1 MRCSSCVAIV
11 ASLSVLACQAPA
23 PQAEGAGDSAAPSG
37 FLYSDL
43 GRHHRAITTT
53 SKDAQRYFDQG
64 LVLAFAFNHDEAIRS
79 FKEATKHDP
88 SCAMAWW
95 GIALANGPHINN
107 PSLDPDH
114 AHAAWEALEI
124 ARGFAKTGNDTER
137 ALIDALS
144 HRYAAD
150 PASDRS
156 PLDAGY
162 ADAMR
167 AVWHAHPKDADV
179 GALFAESM
187 MDLRPWDLWT
197 KEKKP
202 QPGTEEIMATLEAV
216 LALDSEHPGANHLY
230 IHTMEASPHPEKA
243 LAAADRLRTLVPDA
257 GHLVH
262 MPAHIDLRLGH
273 YAQASQ
279 MNERAIEVDTR
290 HRALVPKEGFYHVY
304 MAHNAQ
310 FLTYSSMMEGR
321 SRRALEAANMMVAG
335 VPQAFIEQMGPII
348 DGYMPIALHTF
359 VRFGR
364 WDDVLAVPEF
374 SPGLPISNA
383 MRHYAR
389 GVAFAATNR
398 VSESVRERDE
408 LAQAIDKV
416 DPHGVVGNSSA
427 HAVLAVA
434 ARMLGGEIAFREG
447 KLADSF
453 AMLREAAALEDG
465 LRYDEPPDWM
475 MHARHALGA
484 ALLQAH
490 ELEDAERVFREDLAI
505 HPENGWALFGLAR
518 ALELRGAT
526 AEAREVK
533 ARFDKAW
540 SRADVELKSPCFCQP
555 GI

>member
-1 MRCSSCVAIV
+1 MRLQGFVSTV
-11 ASLSVLACQAPA
+11 ASLSILACQSPA
-23 PQAEGAGDSAAPSG
+23 PQPADASASSG
-37 FLYSDL
+37 FLYTDL

-64 LVLAFAFNHDEAIRS
+64 LILAFAFNHDEAIRS

-107 PSLDPDH
+107 PALDPEH
-114 AHAAWEALEI
+114 ARAAWEALEI
-124 ARGFAKTGNDTER
+124 ARGFMPAANETER
-137 ALIDALS
+137 GLIDALS

-150 PASDRS
+150 PAADRG
-156 PLDAGY
+156 PLDRGY

-167 AVWHAHPKDADV
+167 TLWHAHANDADV
-179 GALFAESM
+179 GSLFAEAM

-197 KEKKP
+197 NEREA
-202 QPGTEEIMATLEAV
+202 QPGTDEIVATLEAV
-216 LALDSEHPGANHLY
+216 LALDPQHPGANHLY
-230 IHTMEASPHPEKA
+230 VHALEASPHPEKA

-273 YAQASQ
+273 YAQASA

-290 HRALVPKEGFYHVY
+290 HRALVPSAGFYHVY

-321 SRRALEAANMMVAG
+321 SERALQAAHKMVG
-335 VPQAFIEQMGPII
+335 DVPQEFIEQMGPFI
-348 DGYMPIALHTF
+348 DGFMPIVLHTL

-364 WDDVLAVPEF
+364 WDEVLAAPEF
-374 SPGLPISNA
+374 APELPISNA
-383 MRHYAR
+383 IRHYAR
-389 GVAFAATNR
+389 GVAFAAQNR
-398 VSESVRERDE
+398 VSEAKLERDE
-408 LAQAIDKV
+408 LAHAIEKIDA
-416 DPHGVVGNSSA
+416 HAIVGNSPASS
-427 HAVLAVA
+427 VLAIA
-434 ARMLGGEIAFREG
+434 AYMLAGEIAFRESQ
-447 KLADSF
+447 LDESF
-453 AMLREAAALEDG
+453 ALLREAAKIEDG

-484 ALLQAH
+484 ALLQAQRFD
-490 ELEDAERVFREDLAI
+490 EAERVFREDLAI

-518 ALELRGAT
+518 ALEGRGAK
-526 AEAREVK
+526 ADAADAK
-533 ARFDKAW
+533 ARFEKAW
-540 SRADVELKSPCFCQP
+540 SRADVQLKSPCFCQP
-555 GI
+555 GV